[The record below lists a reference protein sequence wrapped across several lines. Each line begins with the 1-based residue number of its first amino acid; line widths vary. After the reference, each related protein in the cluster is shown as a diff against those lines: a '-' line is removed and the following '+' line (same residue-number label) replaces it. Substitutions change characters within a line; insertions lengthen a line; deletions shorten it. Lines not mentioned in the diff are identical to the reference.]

1 MDGTDL
7 AWRVEEA
14 CRNAWPAPR
23 EAHLGGWLLRA
34 AGGPTRRTNAVNPL
48 RGPRAGPEAAVAA
61 CEAVFRG
68 LGRLAL
74 FRIVSLAP
82 ELDPALARQG
92 YAAEG
97 ASLTL
102 VADLAGDL
110 AELGASEDRVS
121 LAEAPDAAWL
131 AFRAAVNRSDPEAE
145 RAYRAMHGAILLP
158 RACATLCI
166 DGAIAAQAYGVLD
179 GDLVVIESV
188 ATEEAC
194 RGRGYSRRVVS
205 ALMRWGRSR
214 GATAACLQ
222 VVADNAPARALYA
235 GLGFDREVSRYH
247 YRRAPEADSGSE
259 AGSRRTA

>member
-1 MDGTDL
+1 MDEADL

-23 EAHLGGWLLRA
+23 EAHLEGWLLRA

-48 RGPRAGPEAAVAA
+48 RGPRADPAAAVAA

-68 LGRLAL
+68 LGRPAL

-82 ELDPALARQG
+82 ELDPELARRG

-102 VADLAGDL
+102 VADLAGL
-110 AELGASEDRVS
+110 AESADRVS

-131 AFRAAVNRSDPEAE
+131 AFRAAINRSDPEAE
-145 RAYRAMHGAILLP
+145 RVYRAMHAAILLP
-158 RACATLCI
+158 RACAALRL

-194 RGRGYSRRVVS
+194 RGRGYGRRVVS

-222 VVADNAPARALYA
+222 VVADNPPARALYA

-247 YRRAPEADSGSE
+247 YRRAPRADAASE
-259 AGSRRTA
+259 AGSRRRA

>member
-7 AWRVEEA
+7 AWRAEEA

-34 AGGPTRRTNAVNPL
+34 AGGPTRRTNSVNPL
-48 RGPRAGPEAAVAA
+48 RGPRAVPEAAVAA

-68 LGRLAL
+68 LAQPAL
-74 FRIVSLAP
+74 FRVVSLAP
-82 ELDPALARQG
+82 ELDPVLARRG

-102 VADLAGDL
+102 VAELAGVPEAEDAVRL
-110 AELGASEDRVS
+110 AD
-121 LAEAPDAAWL
+121 APDADWL
-131 AFRAAVNRSDPEAE
+131 AFRAAINAADPEAE
-145 RAYRAMHGAILLP
+145 RAYRAMHAAILLP
-158 RACATLCI
+158 RACAALRV

-179 GDLVVIESV
+179 GSLVVMESV
-188 ATEEAC
+188 ATAQAH
-194 RGRGYSRRVVS
+194 RGRGLARAVVA
-205 ALMRWGRSR
+205 ALMRWGRGR
-214 GATAACLQ
+214 GASAACLQ

-247 YRRAPEADSGSE
+247 YRRAPEADAAS
-259 AGSRRTA
+259 A